1 MDPFS
6 LARLSSLT
14 SLGLIIKW
22 NYELHELN
30 ESFLCLNFAAKAADF
45 GELDLSVESVKS
57 VV

>member
-1 MDPFS
+1 MAIYS
-6 LARLSSLT
+6 RTSSSLQ
-14 SLGLIIKW
+14 LGLMIRW
-22 NYELHELN
+22 NYGLHELN